1 MRIKLD
7 ENLGDRGA
15 DILRKAGHDVATV
28 VEQGLVSVSDDRLIE
43 ICRAERRCLVTLDL
57 DFSNPLRFDPTRY
70 AGVAVLRPP
79 LKSVAE
85 DLLDT
90 VRTLAIGLA
99 NMTIEG
105 KLWIV
110 QRGRIREYH
119 AD

>member
-1 MRIKLD
+1 M
-7 ENLGDRGA
+7 
-15 DILRKAGHDVATV
+15 
-28 VEQGLVSVSDDRLIE
+28 
-43 ICRAERRCLVTLDL
+43 
-57 DFSNPLRFDPTRY
+57 
-70 AGVAVLRPP
+70 LRPP
-79 LKSVAE
+79 LESVGE

-90 VRTLAIGLA
+90 VRTLATGLA